1 MKDPER
7 VGYRIVGGRE
17 LRKGYTTGS
26 CAAAASAAAA
36 YMAVDRKAHV

>member
-17 LRKGYTTGS
+17 LRKGYTKIG
-26 CAAAASAAAA
+26 
-36 YMAVDRKAHV
+36 RAHV